1 MLSAKHGARGADK
14 SKSQVSINDYDRQ
27 ADRSAA
33 TKTKVANV
41 GINGDESSDQKMVM
55 GLSG

>member
-1 MLSAKHGARGADK
+1 
-14 SKSQVSINDYDRQ
+14 
-27 ADRSAA
+27 
-33 TKTKVANV
+33 VANV